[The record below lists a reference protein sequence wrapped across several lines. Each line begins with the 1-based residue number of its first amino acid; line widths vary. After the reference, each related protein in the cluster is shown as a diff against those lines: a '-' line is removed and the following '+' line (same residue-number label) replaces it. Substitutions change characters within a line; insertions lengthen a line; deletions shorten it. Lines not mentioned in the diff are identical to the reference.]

1 MSSWYERVPRLNEI
15 LLTSRCHKAGGR
27 VAVRSLQSRFDIVQ
41 RDIVTSK
48 TLRIDEHLV
57 LFLTASGGNH
67 LRDARYCENTAS
79 NQRLCNRSKLQRR
92 MASRF
97 ERNKQDL
104 SHDRRNRGKERCFN
118 ASWQRSGNSVQLFSH
133 DLTRALNILP
143 PLELD
148 PDDRYSDCCRGTD
161 PAHPGSA
168 IQRRFDRKG
177 HQRFHLGRNHSRA
190 FHKDGDGRGAQ
201 IRQHIDRHFRNAIA
215 APEKKSRGE
224 RKDYGPVMERPAD

>member
-92 MASRF
+92 MAGRF
-97 ERNKQDL
+97 ERNEQNL
-104 SHDRRNRGKERCFN
+104 AHDGRDGCKERSFN
-118 ASWQRSGNSVQLFSH
+118 AGWQRSGNGVQLLSH
-133 DLTRALNILP
+133 DLTRALNILAP
-143 PLELD
+143 FELH
-148 PDDRYSDCCRGTD
+148 PDDRHSDRCRGTD
-161 PAHPGSA
+161 PANTGSA
-168 IQRRFDRKG
+168 IQCRLDRKSD
-177 HQRFHLGRNHSRA
+177 QRFHLGRNHSRT
-190 FHKDGDGRGAQ
+190 FDEDSDSRGAQ
-201 IRQHIDRHFRNAIA
+201 IREHIDGHFRNAIA
-215 APEKKSRGE
+215 APEKESRGE
-224 RKDYGPVMERPAD
+224 RENDSPVME